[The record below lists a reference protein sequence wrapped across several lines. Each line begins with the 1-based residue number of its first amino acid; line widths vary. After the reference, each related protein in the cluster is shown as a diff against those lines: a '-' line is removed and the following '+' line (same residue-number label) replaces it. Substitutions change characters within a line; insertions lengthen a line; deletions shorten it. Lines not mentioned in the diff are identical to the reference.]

1 MSKECIDRIN
11 TIIRKQ
17 TYVNQWRNTDAVLT
31 WFQNIENKDISLF
44 IKFDIVDFCPSISK
58 NLIMNSIN
66 SAKSITTTDDKII
79 ETTLHARKSLLL
91 HRNDVW
97 VKKDNPDF
105 DVTMGSFGG
114 AEVCELVGLY
124 LLDILRQEFGEN
136 KIGLYRD
143 DGLSCF

>member
-17 TYVNQWRNTDAVLT
+17 TNVNRWRNTDAVVT

-58 NLIMNSIN
+58 NLIMDSIN
-66 SAKSITTTDDKII
+66 SANSITTTDDKII
-79 ETTLHARKSLLL
+79 ETILHARKSLLF
-91 HRNDVW
+91 NKNEVW

-105 DVTMGSFGG
+105 DVTMGSFDG

-124 LLDILRQEFGEN
+124 L
-136 KIGLYRD
+136 
-143 DGLSCF
+143 

>member
-17 TYVNQWRNTDAVLT
+17 TNVNRWRNTDAVVT

>member
-17 TYVNQWRNTDAVLT
+17 TNVNRWRNTDAVVT

-58 NLIMNSIN
+58 NLIMDSIN
-66 SAKSITTTDDKII
+66 SANSITTTDDKII
-79 ETTLHARKSLLL
+79 ETILHARKSLLF
-91 HRNDVW
+91 NKNEVW
-97 VKKDNPDF
+97 VKKDNPGF
-105 DVTMGSFGG
+105 DVTMGSFDG

-136 KIGLYRD
+136 KIGLHRD